1 MIDQASPADAGAEA
15 CDVRLAAV
23 VLAAGKGA
31 RMQSRHPKVLHRV
44 AGRAILWH
52 VLAALRE
59 AGIPAERTAIVVGV
73 GEPAAAVRAAVEAW
87 FGAGRYRFAQQAAP
101 LGTAHAVLVAQE
113 AVPAGTGTILV
124 AYGDTPLLQ
133 AATISHLLAHHRSSG
148 AVLTLAAGYL
158 GDPSG
163 YGRLVRDGQ
172 GELRAIVEE
181 RDATAEQR
189 AIREVNSGFCVFDA
203 AWLWQH
209 LPRVP
214 VAPNGER
221 YLTALAGMAVEAGDR
236 VATLVLDD
244 VIEAL
249 GVNTRAALAEAEAIL
264 RRRIATQLME
274 AGVTLQDPATTYID
288 AGIVVGPDTIILANT
303 HLAGQ
308 TIVGSEC
315 ELGPNTIVRDS
326 VIGDR
331 CRVLASVLD
340 GAKLEAEVTVGP
352 FAHLRPGTWCGRAS
366 HVGTGSEIK
375 ASSLG
380 PGSRMGHF
388 GYLGDA
394 MVGASVNL
402 GAGMVTCNF
411 DGERKH
417 PTRIDDGAFI
427 GSGTM
432 LVAPVHVGAGALT
445 GAGAVVTRDVEPE
458 AKVVGVPARP
468 IGRRSRPAAAGV
480 AGREE
485 RGDPPR

>member
-1 MIDQASPADAGAEA
+1 MIDQAGRAEA
-15 CDVRLAAV
+15 RSGDDSLLPAAV
-23 VLAAGKGA
+23 VLAAGKGT
-31 RMQSRHPKVLHRV
+31 RMRSRHPKVLHQV
-44 AGRAILWH
+44 AGRAMLWH
-52 VLAALRE
+52 VLAALQE
-59 AGIPAERTAIVVGV
+59 AGIPTERTTIVVG
-73 GEPAAAVRAAVEAW
+73 EQAAAVRAAVESW
-87 FGAGRYRFAQQAAP
+87 FGAGRYRFARQAVP
-101 LGTAHAVLVAQE
+101 LGTAHAVLQAQD
-113 AVPAGTGTILV
+113 AVPSGARTIVV

-133 AATISHLLAHHRSSG
+133 GATVSRLLEQHRASG

-158 GDPSG
+158 DDPSG
-163 YGRLVRDGQ
+163 YGRLVRGEQ
-172 GELRAIVEE
+172 GELRAVVEE

-189 AIREVNSGFCVFDA
+189 AIHEVNSGFCAFDA

-209 LPRVP
+209 LPCVP

-221 YLTALAGMAVEAGDR
+221 YLPALAGMAVAAGDR

-244 VIEAL
+244 VMEAL
-249 GVNTRAALAEAEAIL
+249 GVNTRAALAEAEATL
-264 RRRIATQLME
+264 RRRIATRLME
-274 AGVTLQDPATTYID
+274 AGVTLQDPASTYVD
-288 AGIVVGPDTIILANT
+288 AGVVVGADTVILANT
-303 HLAGQ
+303 HLAGE

-315 ELGPNTIVRDS
+315 ELGPNTIVRNS

-340 GAKLEAEVTVGP
+340 GAQLEDEVTVGP
-352 FAHLRPGTWCGRAS
+352 FAHLRPGTRCGRAS

-394 MVGASVNL
+394 MVGSSVNL

-411 DGERKH
+411 DGQRKH

-445 GAGAVVTRDVEPE
+445 GAGAVVIRDVEPGV
-458 AKVVGVPARP
+458 KVAGVPARP
-468 IGRRSRPAAAGV
+468 IGRRDGPAAAGV
-480 AGREE
+480 AESQE
-485 RGDPPR
+485 RGESPG